1 MSRILFAWEIGDGMG
16 HITRMLVV
24 ASRLRELGHDCIFVF
39 SDIELA
45 GARVQTA
52 GFDVLPAPKIRFW
65 LENSVRKL
73 PRSHGDILAKI
84 GYSEETRLRPYLTAW
99 KSIIKRIAPDMVV
112 LDYAPT
118 ARLAVGDRIPTIVIG
133 DGFTLPPAVD
143 GRFPFFRDMPKIVD
157 KKDILQTIAKI
168 QTGPN
173 DWCPASLPDLL
184 TGSRNFLIILPQL
197 DFYAEQRDYS
207 AIGPLIAPPLIV
219 EDVPSQICFGYLDAK
234 HKATIEFMDRFK
246 NSDLTGA
253 FFLIN
258 IDPSQKIRLRRDGLK
273 IFDYPQDW
281 PQDMR
286 ELAKKAAVLIHHGGM
301 GMSEVCLGL
310 GRPQII
316 LPTRLERTM
325 NALNLKRTGTSLV
338 LKNWRSIPPEV
349 LLKTV
354 SAAADDETLKKW
366 AGHVARGLSIDRIS
380 SLSYIVAEC
389 QKLLKQH

>member
-1 MSRILFAWEIGDGMG
+1 MQNI
-16 HITRMLVV
+16 
-24 ASRLRELGHDCIFVF
+24 
-39 SDIELA
+39 
-45 GARVQTA
+45 
-52 GFDVLPAPKIRFW
+52 
-65 LENSVRKL
+65 KL
-73 PRSHGDILAKI
+73 LLNLWI
-84 GYSEETRLRPYLTAW
+84 
-99 KSIIKRIAPDMVV
+99 
-112 LDYAPT
+112 
-118 ARLAVGDRIPTIVIG
+118 
-133 DGFTLPPAVD
+133 
-143 GRFPFFRDMPKIVD
+143 
-157 KKDILQTIAKI
+157 
-168 QTGPN
+168 
-173 DWCPASLPDLL
+173 DL
-184 TGSRNFLIILPQL
+184 
-197 DFYAEQRDYS
+197 
-207 AIGPLIAPPLIV
+207 
-219 EDVPSQICFGYLDAK
+219 
-234 HKATIEFMDRFK
+234 K